1 MKLLFVLA
9 RIALGGLMLF
19 SGLNKFFDFAE
30 LPQYEG
36 NAGTFLGILSQSHF
50 LDVVGGIEIL
60 GGLLLVTGFFVPLG
74 VVLIGPIVVNILL
87 FHGLIQGNWAE
98 PMSLAAGGLFLVTL
112 LGSLRAF
119 SPIFRPTIE
128 DRD

>member
-30 LPQYEG
+30 MPLYEG
-36 NAGTFLGILSQSHF
+36 NAGTFLGILEQSRF
-50 LDVVGGIEIL
+50 LDVVGGIEVL

-74 VVLIGPIVVNILL
+74 VHLLGPIVVCILL

-98 PMSLAAGGLFLVTL
+98 PMALVAAGLFLITL
-112 LGSLRAF
+112 IGARRAF
-119 SPIFRPTIE
+119 SPIFRPTLE